1 MLKTVAVAV
10 SVSIL
15 TAGAAMAA
23 PGVDVKVNAPPP
35 PGVNVQIGGPPAP
48 QTRIIE
54 KERVV
59 VVKDKKDQGK
69 HKGHYKQKK
78 HKKH

>member
-1 MLKTVAVAV
+1 MLKTVASLV

-15 TAGAAMAA
+15 AAGTALAA

-35 PGVNVQIGGPPAP
+35 PGVNVQIGTPAP
-48 QTRIIE
+48 PRIVE